1 MDPVSIFLLV
11 VALVLLVGIAAEV
24 IFQRTGIPD
33 VLWLIAVGAL
43 FGPVL
48 GLVERDTLLASAP
61 HIGALAL
68 VVVLFDGGSEL
79 RLDELGK
86 SAGRSVSM
94 AALGFLIA
102 VGVTAPTVMVGKW
115 LRLVPVS
122 WGWTHAIMIG
132 ALVGGSS
139 SVVVMPALRRA
150 KLRERFTT
158 MVNLEIALTDV
169 FTVVVTGAIL
179 AVMGHRATSAEGS
192 PALVLGQSFVV
203 GAVLGCVGGL
213 IAALALR
220 RLGNSDFAYP
230 LLLGWLFL
238 LHVGVEELGGSGA
251 LGILSAAVM
260 VGNAPNLEKSS
271 GLARAARVGKSFS
284 GVHDPI
290 SFLIK
295 SFFFAF
301 VGAMLGPHWGA
312 FLFGVAI
319 GVVLLL
325 ARLAAA
331 GIATL
336 KSGMS
341 KPSRILLGFLAPR
354 GMAAGAL
361 ALLPLRAGVP
371 EAEGL
376 PPIVFA
382 ALAGSIATFAIGF
395 PLLKRRLP
403 EDAFGV
409 DSSMGSDSG
418 WSISEA
424 IAMAKPSPL
433 SALPSFEFEEDPPT
447 KKRKK
452 LSRGAD
458 GLAHSSSDSD
468 ETQAPS
474 GSDERATRAP
484 AGSDAKEDV
493 GRAKTVRPPASP
505 LARAPTA
512 KQVPD
517 STQPEDET

>member
-11 VALVLLVGIAAEV
+11 VALVLLVGIAGEV

-48 GLVERDTLLASAP
+48 GLVERDALLASAP

-86 SAGRSVSM
+86 SAGRGVSI

-102 VGVTAPTVMVGKW
+102 VGITAPTVMIGKW
-115 LRLVPVS
+115 LGLVPVS
-122 WGWTHAIMIG
+122 WGWMHAIMIG

-150 KLRERFTT
+150 KLGKRFTQ

-179 AVMGHRATSAEGS
+179 AVMGHRALGAEGS
-192 PALVLGQSFVV
+192 PALALVQSFVV
-203 GAVLGCVGGL
+203 GAVIGCVGGL
-213 IAALALR
+213 VAALALR
-220 RLGNSDFAYP
+220 RLGRSDFAYP

-251 LGILSAAVM
+251 LGILAAAVM

-271 GLARAARVGKSFS
+271 GMARAARIGKSFS

-301 VGAMLGPHWGA
+301 VGGMLGPHWSA

-319 GVVLLL
+319 AVVVLV
-325 ARLAAA
+325 ARLATA
-331 GIATL
+331 GIATWR
-336 KSGMS
+336 SGMS
-341 KPSRILLGFLAPR
+341 VPSRVLLGFLAPR

-382 ALAGSIATFAIGF
+382 TLVGSIATFAVGF
-395 PLLKRRLP
+395 PLLRRRLP
-403 EDAFGV
+403 EGELEAAVGDESDAAWTV
-409 DSSMGSDSG
+409 
-418 WSISEA
+418 SEA
-424 IAMAKPSPL
+424 LPKAKPSPL
-433 SALPSFEFEEDPPT
+433 AELPSFEFEEDPPT
-447 KKRKK
+447 KKRRK

-458 GLAHSSSDSD
+458 GLAHPS
-468 ETQAPS
+468 ES
-474 GSDERATRAP
+474 GSDERPTRAP
-484 AGSDAKEDV
+484 SGSAREEV
-493 GRAKTVRPPASP
+493 ERAKTVRPPASP
-505 LARAPTA
+505 LARAPTPN
-512 KQVPD
+512 QVHEEE
-517 STQPEDET
+517 QPEDET

>member
-1 MDPVSIFLLV
+1 MDPVSTFLLA
-11 VALVLLVGIAAEV
+11 VALVLLVGIASEV

-33 VLWLIAVGAL
+33 VLWLIATGAL

-48 GLVERDTLLASAP
+48 GLVEREALLASAP

-86 SAGRSVSM
+86 STGRSVTM

-115 LRLVPVS
+115 LRLVPMS

-150 KLRERFTT
+150 KVRERFAA

-179 AVMGHRATSAEGS
+179 AIMGHRATGAEGS
-192 PALVLGQSFVV
+192 AALALGQSFAV
-203 GAVLGCVGGL
+203 GAVLGCGGGL
-213 IAALALR
+213 VAALALR
-220 RLGNSDFAYP
+220 RLGHSDFAYP

-251 LGILSAAVM
+251 LGILAAAVM

-271 GLARAARVGKSFS
+271 GMARAARVGKSFS

-301 VGAMLGPHWGA
+301 VGAMLGPHVGA
-312 FLFGVAI
+312 FLFGTAI

-325 ARLAAA
+325 ARLATA
-331 GIATL
+331 GLATIR
-336 KSGMS
+336 SEVS
-341 KPSRILLGFLAPR
+341 TPSRVLLGFLAPR

-382 ALAGSIATFAIGF
+382 AIAGSIATFAIGF
-395 PLLKRRLP
+395 PLLRRRLP
-403 EDAFGV
+403 EDELGEEP
-409 DSSMGSDSG
+409 SSVSDLG
-418 WSISEA
+418 WSVSEA
-424 IAMAKPSPL
+424 LAMAKPSPL
-433 SALPSFEFEEDPPT
+433 AELPSFEFSEDPPT
-447 KKRKK
+447 KKRRK
-452 LSRGAD
+452 LSRGSD
-458 GLAHSSSDSD
+458 GLAHPSGSSSD
-468 ETQAPS
+468 
-474 GSDERATRAP
+474 ERPTRAP
-484 AGSDAKEDV
+484 GSGDV
-493 GRAKTVRPPASP
+493 SDEKAETMRPPLSP
-505 LARAPTA
+505 LAAAPTA
-512 KQVPD
+512 KQANEE
-517 STQPEDET
+517 TEPEDET